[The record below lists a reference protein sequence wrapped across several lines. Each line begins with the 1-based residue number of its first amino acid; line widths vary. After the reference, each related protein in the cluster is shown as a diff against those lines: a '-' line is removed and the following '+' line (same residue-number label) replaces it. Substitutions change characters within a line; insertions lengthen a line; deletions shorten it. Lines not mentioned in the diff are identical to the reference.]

1 MDKTSILAKQLEDD
15 LIERFGT
22 LLGSSALA
30 KTLGHS
36 SVTALRQSIA
46 RNTVPVTVFKLPKRR
61 GYFAFAKDVAVWL
74 AQQYELSHV

>member
-1 MDKTSILAKQLEDD
+1 MDKTSILAKTIEDD

-36 SVTALRQSIA
+36 SVTALAAINSSKYRTSNSFQTTKETGI
-46 RNTVPVTVFKLPKRR
+46 FC
-61 GYFAFAKDVAVWL
+61 FC
-74 AQQYELSHV
+74 